1 MIIYGA
7 LKKISEFERLGYP
20 NAMIRFV
27 CARLAMEMEEP
38 LWFYIRKR
46 ITLNPPLAHNPT
58 HPTHYTLAG
67 SH

>member
-1 MIIYGA
+1 MQM
-7 LKKISEFERLGYP
+7 RLTLLLTNEVVMRDGGGYLENRPCSQCYP

-46 ITLNPPLAHNPT
+46 ITLNPPLCP
-58 HPTHYTLAG
+58 
-67 SH
+67 

>member
-20 NAMIRFV
+20 NAMIKFV

-46 ITLNPPLAHNPT
+46 ITSNPPLISHDPT
-58 HPTHYTLAG
+58 HHTSAG
-67 SH
+67 RH